1 MRQSLTQAAGFP
13 GFIEFVAA
21 HEGLLDFEMFQQLA
35 GTSGVLGGYH
45 VAFAQGSQSA
55 QSDILEV
62 ANGRGNEVKRAGLEW
77 RVSHAAAWHRA
88 GQWAICFAIFRPGHN
103 LTRMTN
109 EPENDPPRK
118 YVWPWYLLGFLGL
131 GGAITFIWM
140 LGMAW
145 PQHERLFM
153 QLGFV
158 VLVVWLIGANIVMKR
173 RFDEHRARRD
183 ADDKH

>member
-1 MRQSLTQAAGFP
+1 
-13 GFIEFVAA
+13 
-21 HEGLLDFEMFQQLA
+21 
-35 GTSGVLGGYH
+35 
-45 VAFAQGSQSA
+45 
-55 QSDILEV
+55 
-62 ANGRGNEVKRAGLEW
+62 
-77 RVSHAAAWHRA
+77 
-88 GQWAICFAIFRPGHN
+88 
-103 LTRMTN
+103 MTA